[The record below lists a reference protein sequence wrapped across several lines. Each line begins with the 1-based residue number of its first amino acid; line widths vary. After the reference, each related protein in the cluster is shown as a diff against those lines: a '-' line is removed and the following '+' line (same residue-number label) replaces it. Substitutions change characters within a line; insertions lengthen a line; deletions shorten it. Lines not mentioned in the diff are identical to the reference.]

1 MNLFS
6 SLAFDTCTHHKILVS
21 CKQHQQESMVLKRLN
36 DYIKYSHAM
45 VSQRH
50 LMRNLSKN
58 ESHNLLKEAGVM
70 FELPPEQGLAI
81 KADLVLPWKKLR
93 IIQRLVHPGITD
105 TIYYNVHTCS

>member
-1 MNLFS
+1 
-6 SLAFDTCTHHKILVS
+6 
-21 CKQHQQESMVLKRLN
+21 MVLKRLN

-70 FELPPEQGLAI
+70 FELPPEHGLAI
-81 KADLVLPWKKLR
+81 K
-93 IIQRLVHPGITD
+93 G
-105 TIYYNVHTCS
+105 